1 MMNKAS
7 KQQPAGWLIAVLF
20 LINAACSNQP
30 RNGTATEI
38 NTDDAERIDSSH
50 VDTVV
55 AKFTD
60 QPIIR
65 VVAGNSIG
73 DFLIEQE
80 MEESNLFNRLGEVDS
95 ADAAM
100 CKSWSIWYLE
110 NKNAPIHPAPEFD
123 VYSACDA
130 DIDMKK
136 SIQVMR
142 LSEVDF
148 EMDNGISFG
157 ANVSVLKE
165 SYPEAVELSFTD
177 AVSDTIVKVYDDVAA
192 GIAFELRN
200 EEIRAVIVHVP
211 NQGIENMY
219 LPFYKQ

>member
-1 MMNKAS
+1 MADETNAED
-7 KQQPAGWLIAVLF
+7 AELID
-20 LINAACSNQP
+20 SNQ
-30 RNGTATEI
+30 
-38 NTDDAERIDSSH
+38 ID
-50 VDTVV
+50 TIVV
-55 AKFTD
+55 KFTD
-60 QPIIR
+60 QPMIR

-73 DFLIEQE
+73 DFLIDQE
-80 MEESNLFNRLGEVDS
+80 VEESNLFNRLGEVDS

-110 NKNAPIHPAPEFD
+110 DNNTPTHPVPEFD

-130 DIDMKK
+130 EIDMKK

-157 ANVSVLKE
+157 DDLSIIKE
-165 SYPEAVELSFTD
+165 SYPDAVELSFTD
-177 AVSDTIVKVYDDVAA
+177 ALSDTIVRVYDDVEA
-192 GIAFELRN
+192 GIAFELSDD
-200 EEIRAVIVHVP
+200 EVRAVIVHVP

>member
-1 MMNKAS
+1 MADGTNAED
-7 KQQPAGWLIAVLF
+7 AELID
-20 LINAACSNQP
+20 SNQ
-30 RNGTATEI
+30 
-38 NTDDAERIDSSH
+38 ID
-50 VDTVV
+50 TIVV
-55 AKFTD
+55 KFTD

-73 DFLIEQE
+73 DFLIDQE
-80 MEESNLFNRLGEVDS
+80 VEESNLFNRLGEVDS

-110 NKNAPIHPAPEFD
+110 DKNTPAHPVAEFD

-130 DIDMKK
+130 EIDMKK

-142 LSEVDF
+142 LNEVDF

-157 ANVSVLKE
+157 DDLSIIKE
-165 SYPEAVELSFTD
+165 SYPNAVELSFTD
-177 AVSDTIVKVYDDVAA
+177 ALSDTIVRVYDDVEA
-192 GIAFELRN
+192 GIAFELRDD
-200 EEIRAVIVHVP
+200 EVRAVIVHVP

>member
-1 MMNKAS
+1 ML
-7 KQQPAGWLIAVLF
+7 AGWLIAVLL
-20 LINAACSNQP
+20 LITAACSNQQ
-30 RNGTATEI
+30 RNGMADET
-38 NTDDAERIDSSH
+38 NAEHAELVDSNQ
-50 VDTVV
+50 VDIIV

-60 QPIIR
+60 QSIIR

-73 DFLIEQE
+73 DFLIDQE
-80 MEESNLFNRLGEVDS
+80 VEESNLFNRLGEVDS

-110 NKNAPIHPAPEFD
+110 DKNTPAHPVAEFD

-130 DIDMKK
+130 EIDMKK

-142 LSEVDF
+142 LNEVDF

-157 ANVSVLKE
+157 DDLSIIKE
-165 SYPEAVELSFTD
+165 SYPDAVELSFTD
-177 AVSDTIVKVYDDVAA
+177 ALSDTIVRVYDDVEA
-192 GIAFELRN
+192 GIAFELRDD
-200 EEIRAVIVHVP
+200 EVRAVIVHVP